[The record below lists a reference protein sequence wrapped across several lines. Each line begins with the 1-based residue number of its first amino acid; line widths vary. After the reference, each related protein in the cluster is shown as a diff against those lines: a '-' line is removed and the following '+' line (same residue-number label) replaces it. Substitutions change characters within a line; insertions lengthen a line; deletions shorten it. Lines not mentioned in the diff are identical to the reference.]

1 MNLVIS
7 YCDPSS
13 MLHLF
18 APVLVIALLT
28 KSLETWIKKSSHKL
42 SIFRVEFFP
51 VNRDFQ
57 PTIHALD
64 LMEVVRL
71 KSVNTNHY
79 RLTLIFV
86 YGTYILLGY
95 VNITGSGYLGH
106 LSTEA
111 GPASFFLWLRP
122 M

>member
-1 MNLVIS
+1 
-7 YCDPSS
+7 
-13 MLHLF
+13 
-18 APVLVIALLT
+18 
-28 KSLETWIKKSSHKL
+28 
-42 SIFRVEFFP
+42 
-51 VNRDFQ
+51 
-57 PTIHALD
+57 
-64 LMEVVRL
+64 MEVVRL
-71 KSVNTNHY
+71 KSVNTN